1 MWASK
6 LKFWDG
12 DLKFWLN
19 FASQFLKK
27 KKKNACS
34 VALHIETDSVKQF
47 TDVATDPT
55 QIYQTKVLVLKF

>member
-1 MWASK
+1 MVTWN
-6 LKFWDG
+6 F
-12 DLKFWLN
+12 DLTLPR
-19 FASQFLKK
+19 SLKK
-27 KKKNACS
+27 TACS

>member
-19 FASQFLKK
+19 FASQF
-27 KKKNACS
+27 KKNRLFGRTAHRNR
-34 VALHIETDSVKQF
+34 LYVKQF
-47 TDVATDPT
+47 TDVATDHT
-55 QIYQTKVLVLKF
+55 QIYQTKV